1 MKPLPA
7 LILAFSWLLLAC
19 APAAPGQMG
28 GGNVAA
34 APPQAGTPDTTPAS
48 EPAPAAA
55 RPAATPR
62 EADPD
67 DPLCAPLI
75 LDADPGFGTHVV
87 MRRLPSQ
94 GDLEELSF
102 ISGLRQVLVALPEWP
117 ATYAALRPIQQ
128 VVLPQGTELVV
139 LVPGWP
145 PTREAL
151 GAWDLLD
158 ANVRLIVVVSG
169 PPADR
174 ALITE
179 LNRIRTLDRVIAQ
192 MEHPSRSGFER
203 LQRPLS
209 FRVLRK

>member
-1 MKPLPA
+1 MKPLSA
-7 LILAFSWLLLAC
+7 LIPVLSLLLLAC
-19 APAAPGQMG
+19 APAAPGRLG
-28 GGNVAA
+28 GGDVAA
-34 APPQAGTPDTTPAS
+34 APPHAGSQDTTVAS
-48 EPAPAAA
+48 AP
-55 RPAATPR
+55 PPATPR
-62 EADPD
+62 PASPPRGADSD

-87 MRRLPSQ
+87 MRRLPTQ

-128 VVLPQGTELVV
+128 VILPQGTELVV

-179 LNRIRTLDRVIAQ
+179 MNRIRTLDRIIAQ

-209 FRVLRK
+209 FRVLRR